1 MAQLVCATMERRTTM
16 VSPRFRERFILSL
29 AFVRVVVTDSAYL
42 LLVHVCIAPRIRNE
56 IYIRLDQPILS
67 LTYRPICLRK
77 RAMEES
83 FQRLHRV
90 CLLLHRGIRY
100 HCDALESSRQL
111 RATVTGNGRSSI
123 FPISHLDFS
132 NYGSLSFL
140 HIYIYMYEN
149 FTYESLFICF
159 LLRASFLPF
168 HSFLSVSWFI
178 CRSKWLVSSSK
189 MVDKKRNLQIM
200 GS

>member
-1 MAQLVCATMERRTTM
+1 MSAQPWSAEPRWFHHDFAKDLSSLWHSFAWS
-16 VSPRFRERFILSL
+16 SP
-29 AFVRVVVTDSAYL
+29 TL
-42 LLVHVCIAPRIRNE
+42 LIFLVHVCIAPRIRNE
-56 IYIRLDQPILS
+56 IYIRLDQPILP
-67 LTYRPICLRK
+67 LTYRSICLRK

-140 HIYIYMYEN
+140 HIYIY
-149 FTYESLFICF
+149 ICTRT
-159 LLRASFLPF
+159 LRMNHYSFASYFGRRFF
-168 HSFLSVSWFI
+168 HSIPFFQFRGLFAEANGSYHL
-178 CRSKWLVSSSK
+178 RKW
-189 MVDKKRNLQIM
+189 
-200 GS
+200 